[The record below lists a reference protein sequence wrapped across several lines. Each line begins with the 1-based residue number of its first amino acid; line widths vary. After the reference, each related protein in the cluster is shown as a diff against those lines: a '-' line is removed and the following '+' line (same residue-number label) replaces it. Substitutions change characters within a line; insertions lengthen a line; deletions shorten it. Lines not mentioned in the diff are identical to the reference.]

1 MEKELTV
8 LAIFTALYL
17 VALIAGLLNSE
28 DDNSDE
34 DND

>member
-28 DDNSDE
+28 EFDDDDND
-34 DND
+34 